1 MYTII
6 SYFSAVLNSRGC
18 ILRHLP
24 CSLLVLLLFATGCK
38 IITFGQ
44 STIYKDPEPLI
55 HNWEYSWE
63 FSIQNINRGDSN
75 WQKVT
80 LPLPHIKKQSNTIW
94 LRTTLPA
101 TLPMHPAIYIRELY
115 LSVVVYVDAK
125 PIYSFWDLDA
135 TFSKEFIAKKSH
147 IIPIP
152 DDAAGKTIYFK
163 IQSNYPLIG
172 ITSPVLI
179 GSEYSLIKHII
190 VSDFDN
196 ISIAAIAFFIG
207 FFGLMIFIANRK
219 QWEYFYFGF
228 FALFQVLYITNY
240 TSLRDLLF
248 DAPLLWIYLWLFSS
262 VWSVTMFIGFV
273 KVIFNYSQKSTL
285 GILFLI
291 NIAYATF
298 ESILLL
304 STIGELYI
312 TGTIKTSILLLQI
325 RYMFQYLLAAD
336 SIIIISIFIQKLNQG
351 NKDAAILLAGIFVL
365 CITVLHAV
373 AVALGFFTRDF
384 HLYIHWGVFIL
395 LITLSIVLIRHY
407 TLMQQKI
414 ALSKADM
421 NIARNIQQS
430 IIPDNP
436 LHQEKL
442 LLSSEYIPA
451 EIVGGDFFDYAVIS
465 DHEIGIIIA
474 DITGHGVS
482 AALIASMCKIAF
494 HASSDVFTNP
504 QALLEKINTILL
516 NKTAGQLLSVLYVYI
531 NTLTNTLVASS
542 AGHPRCIIVDTTS
555 GDYYELHTR
564 GRIIGAIDK
573 LNCTNVVQAI
583 HPHLRIILY
592 TDGVFEALNHAG
604 VMYGENNFIKAIK
617 QTLYLEPQ
625 GACSYI
631 KNDVLLWA
639 GNDQSLLDDIT
650 IIIIDITR

>member
-1 MYTII
+1 MYKTI
-6 SYFSAVLNSRGC
+6 SCYSTMLNTYKGIVRY
-18 ILRHLP
+18 ILYT
-24 CSLLVLLLFATGCK
+24 LLVLSLSVTGCK
-38 IITFGQ
+38 IISLGQ
-44 STIYKDPEPLI
+44 STIYNDPEPFT

-80 LPLPHIKKQSNTIW
+80 LPLPHMNKQSNTIW

-125 PIYSFWDLDA
+125 PIYSFWDLD
-135 TFSKEFIAKKSH
+135 TQYSREFIAKKSH
-147 IIPIP
+147 VIPIP
-152 DDAAGKTIYFK
+152 DDAAGKKIYFK
-163 IQSNYPLIG
+163 IQSNYQVIG
-172 ITSPVLI
+172 ITSPVFI

-196 ISIAAIAFFIG
+196 ISIAVIAFFIG

-248 DAPLLWIYLWLFSS
+248 DAPLLWIYLWLLSS

-298 ESILLL
+298 ESLILL
-304 STIGELYI
+304 STIGELHI
-312 TGTIKTSILLLQI
+312 TGTIKTSALILQI

-336 SIIIISIFIQKLNQG
+336 SIIIISIFIQKLKQG

-373 AVALGFFTRDF
+373 AVALGFFSRDF

-395 LITLSIVLIRHY
+395 LITLSIILIRQY
-407 TLMQQKI
+407 TLMQEKI

-430 IIPDNP
+430 IIPLNP
-436 LHQEKL
+436 PYHKNLIIAA
-442 LLSSEYIPA
+442 EYIPA
-451 EIVGGDFFDYAVIS
+451 EIVGGDFFDYAPIS

-494 HASSDVFTNP
+494 HSSSDVFTNP

-516 NKTAGQLLSVLYVYI
+516 NKTAGQLLSVLYLYI
-531 NTLTNTLVASS
+531 NTSTNTLVASS
-542 AGHPRCIIVDTTS
+542 AGHPRCIIVDTPS
-555 GDYYELHTR
+555 GEYYELHTR
-564 GRIIGAIDK
+564 GRIIGAFDK
-573 LNCTNVVQAI
+573 LNCNNVVHAI
-583 HPHLRIILY
+583 HPNIRTILY
-592 TDGVFEALNHAG
+592 TDGIIEALNNSR

-617 QTLYLEPQ
+617 QALHLEPPE
-625 GACSYI
+625 ACSYI
-631 KNDVLLWA
+631 KNDVLSWA
-639 GNDQSLLDDIT
+639 SNNQSLLDDIT
-650 IIIIDITR
+650 LIVIDITS